1 MKPSLRYVVVLA
13 MSVAVA
19 GALQQIFYANS
30 DAANIVALVMF
41 FPQIILLRLWV
52 GADAAERG
60 ITIPTGAAIVV
71 PLLAIVGV
79 PYYLLRSRA
88 HRVALWQVP
97 LAIVFMIAISYLGW
111 AGQLLVYAVQ
121 TH

>member
-1 MKPSLRYVVVLA
+1 
-13 MSVAVA
+13 MSVLVG
-19 GALQQIFYANS
+19 GALQQLLYANR
-30 DAANIVALVMF
+30 DAAHITVLVMF
-41 FPQIILLRLWV
+41 LPQIILLRLWL

-60 ITIPTGAAIVV
+60 IPIPTGAAIAV

-88 HRVALWQVP
+88 PRVALWQVP
-97 LAIVFMIAISYLGW
+97 LAIAFMIALSYVYW

-121 TH
+121 TR